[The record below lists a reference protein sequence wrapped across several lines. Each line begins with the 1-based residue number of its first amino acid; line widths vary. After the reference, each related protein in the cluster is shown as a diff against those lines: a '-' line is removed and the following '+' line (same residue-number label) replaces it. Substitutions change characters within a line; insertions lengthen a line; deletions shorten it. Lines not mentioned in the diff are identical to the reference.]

1 MYHCNVRTLLASPLL
16 ALALLGAT
24 APAVPAAHAA
34 PPAAPGVP
42 HAVQGT
48 EALHRLANRLR
59 RLGEDGLDPRDY
71 AIPADAL
78 AQSDPGAFAAA
89 LRRSAAAALS
99 DLLHGRVRDLPG
111 RADIRRDTAALP
123 LGPWMAELGTAAEPA
138 AVIDRAALL
147 PPEAAALKRALAA
160 ARARA
165 QAGGFP
171 PVPPMPGIDALE
183 PGAHDPVRVPALRA
197 RLAATDPVAAALR
210 PADPAVYDED
220 LVAALRRFQAAEA
233 LEADGRAGRMT
244 FAALN
249 RPVEVT
255 IRQLRVALDMRR
267 AAASAGPERRIEVN
281 IPHQRLQVIEAGRV
295 QLDMAVIVGKP
306 ARATPMLRVRLSSVM
321 FNPPWGVPERNARED
336 LLPRFRSNPRAM
348 MEKGFRVYGFAEGQR
363 VEIDPTTIDWR
374 SVNPERFPYVIRQD
388 AGEANALGRIKF
400 VIPNT
405 EDIFMHDTPDRG
417 LFRRAERAFSSG
429 CIRLEKPMELLDIAL
444 QGAAGWDRA
453 RIDRVLESR
462 QTSAVA
468 VPRPIPVRLHYTTV
482 TVEGAE
488 LRIRQDLYGHDEA
501 YARALD
507 APRLPR
513 VAELRVR

>member
-1 MYHCNVRTLLASPLL
+1 MYHCNVRTLLALT
-16 ALALLGAT
+16 LLGA
-24 APAVPAAHAA
+24 AALASPPAHAA
-34 PPAAPGVP
+34 PPVPQGAA
-42 HAVQGT
+42 HAMQGT
-48 EALHRLANRLR
+48 EALQRLAGRLR

-71 AIPADAL
+71 GIPTEAL
-78 AQSDPGAFAAA
+78 AHTDPGAYAAA
-89 LRRSAAAALS
+89 LRQAAAAALS
-99 DLLHGRVRDLPG
+99 DLLQGRVRDLPG
-111 RADIRRDTAALP
+111 RLDLRRDTAALP

-147 PPEAAALKRALAA
+147 PPQAAALKRALAS

-165 QAGGFP
+165 AAGGLP
-171 PVPPMPGIDALE
+171 TVPPTPGNDALE
-183 PGAHDPVRVPALRA
+183 PGAYDPVRVPALRA

-210 PADPAVYDED
+210 PAEPEIFDED
-220 LVAALRRFQAAEA
+220 LVAALRRFQAAEG
-233 LEADGRAGRMT
+233 LEPDGRAGRMT

-249 RPVEVT
+249 RPAEAT

-267 AAASAGPERRIEVN
+267 ATAAPGPERRIEVN
-281 IPHQRLQVIEAGRV
+281 IPYQRLQVIEAGRV

-306 ARATPMLRVRLSSVM
+306 ARATPMLRVRLTSVM

-348 MEKGFRVYGFAEGQR
+348 MEKGFRVYGFTEGQR

-388 AGEANALGRIKF
+388 AGDANALGRIKF

-453 RIDRVLESR
+453 RVDRVLESR
-462 QTSAVA
+462 QTSGIA
-468 VPRPIPVRLHYTTV
+468 VPRSIPVRLHYTTV

-488 LRIRQDLYGHDEA
+488 VRIRPDIYGHDEA
-501 YARALD
+501 YARALE

-513 VAELRVR
+513 VAELARAR